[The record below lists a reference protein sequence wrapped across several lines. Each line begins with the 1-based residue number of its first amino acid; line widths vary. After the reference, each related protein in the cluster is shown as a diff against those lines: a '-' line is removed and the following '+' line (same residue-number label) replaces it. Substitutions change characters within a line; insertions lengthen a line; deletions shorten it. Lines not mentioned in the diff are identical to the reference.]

1 MSGGKPTTI
10 NLVFSGLI
18 SKELVEH
25 YLLILKEIKALF
37 TCEMA
42 LAESGTSDSPS

>member
-10 NLVFSGLI
+10 NLGFSGLI

-25 YLLILKEIKALF
+25 HLVILNRE
-37 TCEMA
+37 
-42 LAESGTSDSPS
+42 